1 MHVGPHNPC
10 YKFFMRGTKLGTT
23 EEERDIGITV
33 TRNIKPSV
41 QCSKTVEGATVV
53 LGQINATFT
62 IVISTP
68 S

>member
-1 MHVGPHNPC
+1 
-10 YKFFMRGTKLGTT
+10 MRGMKLGTT
-23 EEERDIGITV
+23 EEERDIGIKV

-41 QCSKTVEGATVV
+41 QCSKTVQGATVV